1 MTEIIP
7 PTASQTATS
16 RNPDSQAPNS
26 VGEEFNS
33 FIKLLTAQV
42 QNQDPLEPMDST
54 QFVEQ
59 LATFSSL
66 EQQVRSNEKLDS
78 IASMIGQLQG
88 AMAGDWL
95 GKEVSVPSNHIQF
108 NGEPIE
114 IETDVPAL
122 AENANF
128 TIRDIAGGLVW
139 SETVRSGTSRLAW
152 NGEQI
157 SGGTAPAGQVY
168 MMNVELSE
176 NGENLGSVAPRV
188 ITSVTDLASEQG
200 QWRLATAAGI
210 TADMK
215 DARPLA
221 F

>member
-7 PTASQTATS
+7 PSASQTTTS
-16 RNPDSQAPNS
+16 RKPDGQTPNS

-33 FIKLLTAQV
+33 FIQLLTAQV

-88 AMAGDWL
+88 ALAGEWL
-95 GKEVSVPSNHIQF
+95 GKEVSVPSSQIQF
-108 NGEPIE
+108 NGDPIA
-114 IETDVPAL
+114 IETDVPAG
-122 AENANF
+122 AENAIF

-139 SETVRSGTSRLAW
+139 SETVGSGTSRLAW
-152 NGEQI
+152 NGEQLP
-157 SGGTAPAGQVY
+157 GGTAPTGQVY

-176 NGENLGSVAPRV
+176 NSEYLGSVAPRV
-188 ITSVTDLASEQG
+188 ITSVTDLASEEG
-200 QWRLATAAGI
+200 QWRVTTAAGI

-215 DARPLA
+215 DARPLTS
-221 F
+221 